1 MTIRLS
7 LVELKKF
14 FLGQETH
21 IKRTEICLQPQPE

>member
-14 FLGQETH
+14 FLGQEANF
-21 IKRTEICLQPQPE
+21 KRIEICLQP